1 MNNPPCRLNCI
12 LPFHKQEQQNFF
24 LFENFKQISNKKK
37 QKNNKKT
44 KFKKFKNSNKTF
56 ISLNILNLLGSTSLL
71 RLPTISGFSPC
82 VHVFINA
89 SGFFPSFSFCKK
101 RERKKEERKK
111 KSTENTAT
119 KKKKMMKMVLGFFG
133 EDRWKNEYVLV
144 SLFGQFYGGGRRS
157 FLWSSLFFPWFFFLP
172 SS

>member
-37 QKNNKKT
+37 QKNKIQ
-44 KFKKFKNSNKTF
+44 KFKNSKTF
-56 ISLNILNLLGSTSLL
+56 ISLNILKTFLEALLFLDFQQFLVSLPVYMYL
-71 RLPTISGFSPC
+71 LMLA
-82 VHVFINA
+82 V
-89 SGFFPSFSFCKK
+89 FFPFSFSFCKK

-133 EDRWKNEYVLV
+133 EDR
-144 SLFGQFYGGGRRS
+144 
-157 FLWSSLFFPWFFFLP
+157 
-172 SS
+172 